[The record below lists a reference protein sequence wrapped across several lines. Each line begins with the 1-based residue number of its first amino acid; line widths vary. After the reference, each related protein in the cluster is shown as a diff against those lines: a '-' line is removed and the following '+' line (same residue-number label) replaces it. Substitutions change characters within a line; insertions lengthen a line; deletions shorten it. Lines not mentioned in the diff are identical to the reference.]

1 MTAGVASPDRLCYRC
16 NRIVTRRDPITRKS
30 PPADDLRARIRGA
43 KLRVT
48 HPRLS
53 VLRELEKARTPLSHS
68 DLVQSLAGEG
78 LDRVT
83 IYRNLNDLA
92 AAGLVRRADLGDHVW
107 RFELRRGE
115 ADHEQSEHPHFVCNA
130 CGDVQCLPAESL
142 RIDVAKRAP
151 RALRKRRFQVQLRGE
166 CDRCS

>member
-1 MTAGVASPDRLCYRC
+1 MTKKPTPS
-16 NRIVTRRDPITRKS
+16 
-30 PPADDLRARIRGA
+30 DDLRAKIREA
-43 KLRVT
+43 NLRVT
-48 HPRLS
+48 HPRVA
-53 VLRELEKARTPLSHS
+53 VLRELEKAKTPLSHS
-68 DLVQSLAGEG
+68 DLVHSLGGEG

-83 IYRNLNDLA
+83 IYRNLNDLS

-115 ADHEQSEHPHFVCNA
+115 ANHEESEHPHFVCNA

-151 RALRKRRFQVQLRGE
+151 RALRKRRFAVQLRGE
-166 CDRCS
+166 CDRCSPTA